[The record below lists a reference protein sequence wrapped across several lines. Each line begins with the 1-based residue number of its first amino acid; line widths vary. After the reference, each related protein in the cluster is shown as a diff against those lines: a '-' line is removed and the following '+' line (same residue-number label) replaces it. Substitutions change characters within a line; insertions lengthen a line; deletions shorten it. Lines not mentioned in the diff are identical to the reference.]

1 MFGIQR
7 STHLLK
13 YQYNRNSWL
22 VPFPKKIKNVFL
34 NVPGR
39 SVISSSSQ
47 MTSELYNGALKGS
60 NHIEQQM
67 LWNHYLESLPGPP
80 IALWFPRS
88 NLWPTLA
95 LHRLDYDYINPK
107 DALTSPLLRFLWV
120 LSPSRAH
127 THVTSHHHIYTPC
140 SFIYCL
146 MQDYFRNVL
155 GPKWPVWYTLNFYLI
170 HSFWAFLLL
179 FHHKSS
185 SSFHFGG

>member
-1 MFGIQR
+1 MFRTQR
-7 STHLLK
+7 SMHLLK

-67 LWNHYLESLPGPP
+67 LWNHYSESLPGPP
-80 IALWFPRS
+80 IALWFPWS

-95 LHRLDYDYINPK
+95 LHQLCYDYINPK
-107 DALTSPLLRFLWV
+107 DALTSPLFQFLWV
-120 LSPSRAH
+120 LSPNHAH
-127 THVTSHHHIYTPC
+127 TCAHTYVTSHHYIHALC

-146 MQDYFRNVL
+146 KQDYFRNVL
-155 GPKWPVWYTLNFYLI
+155 GPKWPVW
-170 HSFWAFLLL
+170 
-179 FHHKSS
+179 
-185 SSFHFGG
+185 

>member
-1 MFGIQR
+1 MFRIQR
-7 STHLLK
+7 SMHLLK

-67 LWNHYLESLPGPP
+67 LWNHYSESLPGPP
-80 IALWFPRS
+80 IALWFPWS
-88 NLWPTLA
+88 NLWPTPA
-95 LHRLDYDYINPK
+95 LHRSYYDYINLK

-120 LSPSRAH
+120 LSPSHAH
-127 THVTSHHHIYTPC
+127 TSHLTTIIPTVLFHILSRAGLFQECVRTRMTSWIYTEFLPN
-140 SFIYCL
+140 SL
-146 MQDYFRNVL
+146 VL
-155 GPKWPVWYTLNFYLI
+155 G
-170 HSFWAFLLL
+170 SSAFVP
-179 FHHKSS
+179 S
-185 SSFHFGG
+185 